1 MARAIPATAKAQALH
16 ASGVAAARAWAR
28 ADLSF
33 LRKAAIAAA
42 LTGLAF
48 MVIKL
53 ADVLMMAFGAV
64 LVAVLL
70 HAVAEPIARRTR
82 VNRPV
87 ALVLAVLIVLGLLGV
102 SLWLFGSQ
110 AALQAAAL
118 IELIPQAWAG
128 FQARLSANPLGL
140 YLLQHLRSLGE
151 TDGLLVSFGSRLV
164 SGASAGLAATVIVF
178 FAGLYLAFHP
188 QTYVGGLLRL
198 APAAARP
205 RTAEVLTACGEA
217 LDRWLV
223 GQLISMVLVGT
234 TTGVGLWLAG
244 VPAPLALGVLAGLGQ
259 FIPVVGPGAAMVP
272 GLLIALAQGPETL
285 AWAAV
290 VYVGAMQFEANVVT
304 PLLLRQMVQLPMA
317 LTLFAVLAMGV
328 LLGPLGVL
336 FATPLAVV
344 AYVVV
349 RMIYVEGVL
358 GDRLDAP
365 QAGGD
370 PR

>member
-1 MARAIPATAKAQALH
+1 MARAVPAEAKAE
-16 ASGVAAARAWAR
+16 AARARSAGSRAWPQ
-28 ADLSF
+28 ADLEF

-42 LTGLAF
+42 LAGLAF
-48 MVIKL
+48 MLIRL
-53 ADVLMMAFGAV
+53 ADVLLMAFGAV

-70 HAVAEPIARRTR
+70 QAVARPIARRTR
-82 VNRPV
+82 LNRPA
-87 ALVLAVLIVLGLLGV
+87 ALAAAVVIVLGALGL

-118 IELIPQAWAG
+118 VELIPQAWAG
-128 FQARLSANPLGL
+128 FQARLSGNPLGA
-140 YLLQHLRSLGE
+140 YLLQELRSAGRA
-151 TDGLLVSFGSRLV
+151 DGLLVGLGSRLV
-164 SGASAGLAATVIVF
+164 TGASAGAAASVIVF

-188 QTYVGGLLRL
+188 RTYVGGLLRL
-198 APAAARP
+198 APITAR
-205 RTAEVLTACGEA
+205 RRMGQVLAACGAA
-217 LDRWLV
+217 LDRWLI

-259 FIPVVGPGAAMVP
+259 FIPVVGPGAAMIP
-272 GLLIALAQGPETL
+272 GLLLALAQGPETL

-304 PLLLRQMVQLPMA
+304 PLLLRQMVDLPMA
-317 LTLFAVLAMGV
+317 VTLFAVLAMGV

-344 AYVVV
+344 AHVLV

-358 GDRLDAP
+358 GERLAHP
-365 QAGGD
+365 T
-370 PR
+370 PPEVP